1 MKKMKGLAVM
11 ESSPYVAPEDPRI
24 RYKHQSLMQDYQDL
38 EKETN
43 AMKKKMEMLKQH
55 KFTLLDEVQFLRRRC
70 KYLMENQLSSPQ
82 QPQQLQQPQQPLR
95 RAKRKNIEIKSDNLA
110 KARNTAAKGS
120 AQGKSASAL
129 DLKKR
134 GKVKNGR
141 KAALQNPLPLLNAK
155 EERTIVGRE
164 AAFHNSAR
172 SLDLNE
178 RDLIGSAREVAP
190 TPAFDMHHRERL
202 RAGREVTKRNPTP
215 VFDLNQISTEEL
227 QINDQQPRAE
237 EVNRSLGTGEGEEL
251 NNDVKL
257 SSFRSKN
264 TVNGLSKV
272 GKRKISWQDQVAL
285 RV

>member
-1 MKKMKGLAVM
+1 MPLLKIQ
-11 ESSPYVAPEDPRI
+11 ESGTSTRVSCRTTKI
-24 RYKHQSLMQDYQDL
+24 WKR
-38 EKETN
+38 
-43 AMKKKMEMLKQH
+43 
-55 KFTLLDEVQFLRRRC
+55 FLRQRC

-82 QPQQLQQPQQPLR
+82 PPQQPHG
-95 RAKRKNIEIKSDNLA
+95 RAKRKNIEVKSDNLT
-110 KARNTAAKGS
+110 KARTTAAKGS

-129 DLKKR
+129 DLSRK
-134 GKVKNGR
+134 GKVRNGR
-141 KAALQNPLPLLNAK
+141 KAALQNPMPLLNAK
-155 EERTIVGRE
+155 EDRTIVGRE
-164 AAFHNSAR
+164 ATYHNSAR
-172 SLDLNE
+172 NLDLNE
-178 RDLIGSAREVAP
+178 RDLIATGREVAVQTP
-190 TPAFDMHHRERL
+190 TPAFDMHHKERL

-237 EVNRSLGTGEGEEL
+237 EVNRSLGSGEGEEL

>member
-1 MKKMKGLAVM
+1 MKKMKGIAVM
-11 ESSPYVAPEDPRI
+11 ESSPYAAPEDPRI
-24 RYKHQSLMQDYQDL
+24 RYKHRSLMQDYQDL

-43 AMKKKMEMLKQH
+43 AMKKKMDMLKQH
-55 KFTLLDEVQFLRRRC
+55 KFTLLAEVQFLRRRC
-70 KYLMENQLSSPQ
+70 KYLMESQLSSPQ
-82 QPQQLQQPQQPLR
+82 QPHS
-95 RAKRKNIEIKSDNLA
+95 RAKRKNIEVKSDNLA
-110 KARNTAAKGS
+110 KARNTAAKVS
-120 AQGKSASAL
+120 AQGKSASVL
-129 DLKKR
+129 DLNKKR
-134 GKVKNGR
+134 KVKNGR
-141 KAALQNPLPLLNAK
+141 KAALQDPMLLLNAK

-164 AAFHNSAR
+164 AAYHNSAR

-178 RDLIGSAREVAP
+178 KDFIASGREVTIQNP
-190 TPAFDMHHRERL
+190 NPVFDMHHKERL

-227 QINDQQPRAE
+227 QINDQQPRSE

-257 SSFRSKN
+257 SSFRTKS
-264 TVNGLSKV
+264 TANGLSKV